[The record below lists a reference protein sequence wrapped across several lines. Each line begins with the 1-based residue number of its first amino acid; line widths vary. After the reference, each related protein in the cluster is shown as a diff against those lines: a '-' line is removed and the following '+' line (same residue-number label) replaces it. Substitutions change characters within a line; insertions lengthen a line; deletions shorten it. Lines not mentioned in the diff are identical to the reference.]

1 MTIVACVDDRNGMM
15 FNNRRQSRDSVVCGD
30 ILRECCGKKLYM
42 SAYSAK
48 LFGAAEGVDI
58 RISEDFLD
66 EAGEGDA
73 CFLEDTG
80 SSGFE
85 ERAGKVILYKWNRKY
100 PADRYFPIDLSDG
113 SWELQ
118 RTEEF
123 KGSSHERVTKEVY
136 GRVR

>member
-1 MTIVACVDDRNGMM
+1 MTIIACVDDRNGMM
-15 FNNRRQSRDSVVCGD
+15 FNNRRQSRDSEVCRD
-30 ILRECCGKKLYM
+30 ILRECGGKKLHM

-48 LFGAAEGVDI
+48 LFGDAEGADI
-58 RISEDFLD
+58 RITEDFPD
-66 EAGEGDA
+66 EAGEEDA
-73 CFLEDTG
+73 CFIERNG
-80 SSGFE
+80 IYGFE

-100 PADRYFPIDLSDG
+100 PADRYFPLDLSDG